1 MQMDRLTI
9 KSQEALQ
16 EAQRIAQGFSHQEVD
31 GEHLLLAMIGQQD
44 SLIPDLLQKIGL
56 PPAKLRP
63 DLERELGRRHKVQG
77 ISSTDLFLSASLKKA
92 LDAAQEE
99 AGRLKDDFV
108 STEHLLLGLLDEGGT
123 WLKKLFQTHGLK
135 RDLVLRALADLRGNQ
150 RVTDPNPEDKFQ
162 ALDKYARD
170 LTALARQG
178 KIDPVIGRDEE
189 IRRVMQVLTRRT
201 KNNPVLIGEPGVGKT
216 AIAEGLAR
224 RIVSGDVPETLKNKR
239 LVAMDLSAMIAGAKY
254 RGEFEDRLKAFLK
267 EIVSSQGQ
275 IVLFIDELHT
285 LVGAGAAEGATDAAN
300 IMKPQLARGE
310 LRAIGATTLD
320 EYRKHIEKDP
330 ALERRF
336 QPVYV
341 AEPSVEATIAILR
354 GLKERYE
361 VHHGVR
367 IQDGALVAAATL
379 SHRYI
384 TDRFLPDKAIDLI
397 DEAASR
403 LRMELDSMPTE
414 IDQLERQLVQLEIE
428 QNALKKEKDEASRE
442 RLKKLEKDLA
452 NLKEKSTR
460 LKAQWQNEKAAINAV
475 SIINSQ
481 FEQAK
486 LELEQAQ
493 RRGDLNLAAQIQYGR
508 QPDLQKKLAAAE
520 KALREKPPGQR
531 LLHQEVAEEDIARVV
546 ASWTGIPVS
555 RLLESERQKLVK
567 MEARLE
573 QRVVG
578 QKEALAAVANA
589 VRRSRSG
596 LQDPKRPI
604 GSFIFLGP
612 TGVGKTETAR
622 ALAEFLFDDE
632 NALVRIDMSE
642 YMEKHTV
649 ARLLGAPPGYVGYEE
664 GGQLSEAVRRR
675 PYSVVLFDEIE
686 KAHHDVFNVLLQILD
701 DGRLTDGQG
710 RTVDFKN
717 TIVIMTS
724 NLGSPI
730 IQECFSASKM
740 TAKDHADMERL
751 VRSELRAHF
760 RPEFLNRVDDI
771 IIFHSLDE
779 KQLAQIV
786 EIQLRSLEKRL
797 AQQQLTLE
805 VDREAKQV
813 IAKAGYDPQFGARP
827 LKRTLQNLLLDP
839 LATKLLLGEFKP
851 GDRVRVLAHDGT
863 LALEKDEGPAARGK
877 AGESL

>member
-1 MQMDRLTI
+1 MQLDRLTI

-16 EAQRIAQGFSHQEVD
+16 EAQRVAHNYSHQEVD
-31 GEHLLLAMIGQQD
+31 GEHLLLAMIGQSE
-44 SLIPDLLQKIGL
+44 SLIPDLLEKLGL
-56 PPAKLRP
+56 SAAKLRP
-63 DLERELGRRHKVQG
+63 DLERELTRRHKVQG
-77 ISSTDLFLSASLKKA
+77 ISSADVFLSAPLKKA
-92 LDAAQEE
+92 LDAAQSE
-99 AGRLKDDFV
+99 AQKLKDEYI
-108 STEHLLLGLLDEGGT
+108 STEHLLLGLLDEGGSS
-123 WLKKLFQTHGLK
+123 LKKILQAHGLK

-162 ALDKYARD
+162 ALEKYGRD

-178 KIDPVIGRDEE
+178 KIDPVIGRDDE

-224 RIVSGDVPETLKNKR
+224 RIISGDVPETLKNKR
-239 LVAMDLSAMIAGAKY
+239 LVAMDLSSMIAGAKY

-267 EIVSSQGQ
+267 EIVASEGK

-336 QPVYV
+336 QPVYIS
-341 AEPSVEATIAILR
+341 EPSVEATIAILR

-367 IQDGALVAAATL
+367 IQDAALVAAATL

-384 TDRFLPDKAIDLI
+384 ADRFLPDKAIDLI

-414 IDQLERQLVQLEIE
+414 IDQLERQIMQLEIE

-452 NLKEKSTR
+452 ELKDKSKQ

-475 SIINSQ
+475 SIVNSQ
-481 FEQAK
+481 IEQAK

-493 RRGDLNLAAQIQYGR
+493 RRNDLNLAAQLQYGR
-508 QPDLQKKLAAAE
+508 LPELQKKLAGAE
-520 KALREKPPGQR
+520 KSLHEKPAGQR
-531 LLHQEVAEEDIARVV
+531 LLDQEVTDEAIAQVV

-555 RLLESERQKLVK
+555 RMLESEREKLVK
-567 MEARLE
+567 MEERLE
-573 QRVVG
+573 KRVVG
-578 QKEALAAVANA
+578 QQEALEAVANA

-596 LQDPKRPI
+596 LQDPNRPI

-632 NALVRIDMSE
+632 NAMVRIDMSE

-649 ARLLGAPPGYVGYEE
+649 ARLVGAPPGYVGYEE

-686 KAHHDVFNVLLQILD
+686 KAHHDVFNVLLQVLD

-717 TIVIMTS
+717 AIVIMTS
-724 NLGSPI
+724 NIGSPI
-730 IQECFSASKM
+730 IQEYYTSGKL
-740 TAKDHADMERL
+740 TTKDHEEMERV
-751 VRSELRAHF
+751 VRGELRAHF

-779 KQLAQIV
+779 KQLVQIV
-786 EIQLRSLEKRL
+786 EIQLERLEKRL
-797 AQQQLTLE
+797 AQQQLALD
-805 VDREAKQV
+805 VDRSARQL
-813 IAKAGYDPQFGARP
+813 IAKEGYDPQFGARP
-827 LKRTLQNLLLDP
+827 LKRTIQDRLLDP
-839 LATKLLLGEFKP
+839 LANKLLLGEFKP
-851 GDRVRVLAHDGT
+851 GDRIKVVAHDGE
-863 LALEKDEGPAARGK
+863 LAFEKK
-877 AGESL
+877 